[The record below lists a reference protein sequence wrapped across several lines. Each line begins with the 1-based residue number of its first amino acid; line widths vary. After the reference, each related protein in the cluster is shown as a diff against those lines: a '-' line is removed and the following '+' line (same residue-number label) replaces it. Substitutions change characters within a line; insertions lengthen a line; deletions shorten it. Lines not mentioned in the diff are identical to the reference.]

1 MASGDSKKML
11 NHCIY
16 NYMKEKGL
24 HVAADVFAVEANLDL
39 GEYMLK
45 DWWRL
50 FWPQFSSR
58 LANKARGNSRPSV
71 QPSMDDVIAML
82 ASSEKQGAI
91 GSQQALG
98 GNPPQNV
105 IPIPVTNQLMI
116 ANSGP
121 AMDNFM
127 ENPPVSS
134 RAVIRSGRAEHNSS
148 RVLSSRAE
156 PARLRKRA

>member
-39 GEYMLK
+39 GELLDSDKDMLK

-71 QPSMDDVIAML
+71 QQPTFSSYYSVSN
-82 ASSEKQGAI
+82 ASYRGIYTLK
-91 GSQQALG
+91 
-98 GNPPQNV
+98 
-105 IPIPVTNQLMI
+105 
-116 ANSGP
+116 
-121 AMDNFM
+121 
-127 ENPPVSS
+127 
-134 RAVIRSGRAEHNSS
+134 
-148 RVLSSRAE
+148 
-156 PARLRKRA
+156 

>member
-1 MASGDSKKML
+1 
-11 NHCIY
+11 
-16 NYMKEKGL
+16 
-24 HVAADVFAVEANLDL
+24 
-39 GEYMLK
+39 
-45 DWWRL
+45 
-50 FWPQFSSR
+50 
-58 LANKARGNSRPSV
+58 
-71 QPSMDDVIAML
+71 MDDVIAML

-134 RAVIRSGRAEHNSS
+134 LLTPPMTSLHRAGKHPVDTDTVGILGRPSAPFGNP
-148 RVLSSRAE
+148 R
-156 PARLRKRA
+156 

>member
-1 MASGDSKKML
+1 
-11 NHCIY
+11 
-16 NYMKEKGL
+16 MKEKGL

-127 ENPPVSS
+127 ENPPGPRNDVV
-134 RAVIRSGRAEHNSS
+134 AERSDQIESNRLGQNSTYPPS
-148 RVLSSRAE
+148 
-156 PARLRKRA
+156 